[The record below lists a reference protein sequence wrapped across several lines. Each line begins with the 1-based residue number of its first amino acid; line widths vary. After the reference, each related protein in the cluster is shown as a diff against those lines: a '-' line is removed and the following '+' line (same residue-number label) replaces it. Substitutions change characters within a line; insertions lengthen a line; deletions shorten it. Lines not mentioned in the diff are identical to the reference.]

1 MKQAGVGLLHEELLR
16 QLEQSW
22 KAGEVAVVYVR
33 LHNSAPELAA
43 VLADWQTR
51 ISGLIWSHNLGMI
64 SFYYIGCGSEGPG
77 ARLVAMQYAKELQKW
92 LDEVI
97 CGLSARDAAGHSLY
111 NIGSAPLLQPQDE
124 TETEAALFSQLVQ
137 LMEQSFREQQVSKL
151 PIMRGSGLIKA
162 GGYGLR
168 YNVGQLAVPVPVFE
182 SSAKVSQLAELF
194 DSQPKAYGA
203 VIVKNERPVGL
214 VTKQRLHK
222 LLAGQFG
229 YSLYANRPLEVIM
242 DGQPL
247 ILEDSDPVELAA
259 QLAMSREYDQLYD
272 MVVTVKEGKVTGAVT
287 VQALL
292 ECMTA
297 LRTEEAR
304 TASPLTGLPG
314 NAGIQAELTQRLEAG
329 EAFAVVYADLDYF
342 KWFNDCFGFARGDE
356 LIRFLGELMVKC
368 FSRDEH
374 FFVGH
379 VGGDDFIGV
388 AKPEVAELACG
399 EMLAQF
405 EEGARRLY
413 SGGQNLAVEDRQGRP
428 VGLEGVTVSLSLL
441 ICNGGE
447 GLAPEDISLSAA
459 RLKKKA
465 KAIVGSSCVTGHLT
479 SRQPSRK

>member
-1 MKQAGVGLLHEELLR
+1 MHEGLLR
-16 QLEQSW
+16 QVEQSW
-22 KAGEVAVVYVR
+22 QDGEVAVVYVR
-33 LHNSAPELAA
+33 LDNSASRLAA
-43 VLADWQTR
+43 VLAEWQNR
-51 ISGLIWSHNLGMI
+51 VSGLIWRHSLGMI
-64 SFYYIGCGSEGPG
+64 SFYLIGCGREDSA
-77 ARLVAMQYAKELQKW
+77 ARLVAMQYAKELQQR
-92 LDEVI
+92 LDEAI
-97 CGLSARDAAGHSLY
+97 CGLSAQDAAGQSLY
-111 NIGSAPLLQPQDE
+111 NIGSAPLLRPNDGTG
-124 TETEAALFSQLVQ
+124 TEEALFAQLVQ
-137 LMEQSFREQQVSKL
+137 LMEQSYRERQASKH
-151 PIMRGSGLIKA
+151 PVRQGSGFVKA
-162 GGYGLR
+162 GSYGLR
-168 YNVGQLAVPVPVFE
+168 FAVGQLAVSVPVFE
-182 SSAKVSQLAELF
+182 AQAKVSQLAELF
-194 DSQPKAYGA
+194 EAEPKTYGA
-203 VIVKNERPVGL
+203 VIVKNERPVGI

-229 YSLYANRPLEVIM
+229 FSLYANRPLEVIM

-272 MVVTVKEGKVTGAVT
+272 MVVTVKEGKVSGAVT

-314 NAGIQAELTQRLEAG
+314 NAGIQAELSHRLEKG
-329 EAFAVVYADLDYF
+329 ETFAVVYADLDYF

-356 LIRFLGELMVKC
+356 LIRYLGELMVKC

-388 AKPEVAELACG
+388 AHPETAELACR
-399 EMLAQF
+399 ELLAQF
-405 EEGARRLY
+405 DEGARRLY
-413 SGGQNLAVEDRQGRP
+413 SGAENLAVEDRQGRP
-428 VGLEGVTVSLSLL
+428 VGLEGVTLSLSLL
-441 ICNGGE
+441 ICSGGE

-465 KAIVGSSCVTGHLT
+465 KAITGSSCVTGHLT
-479 SRQPSRK
+479 SRQPSGK